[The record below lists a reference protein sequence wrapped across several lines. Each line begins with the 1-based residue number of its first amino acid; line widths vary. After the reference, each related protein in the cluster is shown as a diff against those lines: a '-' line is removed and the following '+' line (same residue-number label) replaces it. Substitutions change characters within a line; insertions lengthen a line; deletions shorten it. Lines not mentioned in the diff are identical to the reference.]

1 MSRHLT
7 ARIVLICILQG
18 HAVAFPCQLEAQMP
32 DGAVLV
38 SRIEILI
45 ADLNDDQFKV
55 RQAATEELLRIGPPA
70 ASALQRTV
78 ADSRSVEVRARATA
92 ILQIFW
98 HRQRPVAIRSLA
110 GQHQDIVTMAVFSP
124 DGETLAS
131 TSEDGTTVLW
141 QWREGK
147 ILRVLRGH
155 VRGVL
160 LAAFSPD
167 GKTLATGGR
176 DAKVILWDVGTGISR
191 TVISDHTA
199 AVSAVLYSRDGTTF
213 ATGSDDRSVKVR
225 DSEGKLRY
233 SLAGHQQEV
242 IMLAFSADA
251 KTLVSAGGNWDDPVR
266 QGEVKVWDLETRTA
280 RWSAAGDFGGI
291 WGIDLSPDGKQIAG
305 ASLDGTVR
313 IWDLASGQARSV
325 LKGHTDRVIWVAYA
339 PGGQWLT
346 SSSLDGTVRFWDA
359 AGPQAKQV
367 GHVDEMPVQ
376 RFAFSPREKVLATA
390 GSDRT
395 VTIWQIPD

>member
-1 MSRHLT
+1 MPRHLT
-7 ARIVLICILQG
+7 ARIGCAFLLLG
-18 HAVAFPCQLEAQMP
+18 GSVAFPSQLIAQMP
-32 DGAVLV
+32 EDAALV
-38 SRIEILI
+38 SRIECLLT
-45 ADLNDDQFKV
+45 DLNDDRFKV
-55 RQAATEELLRIGPPA
+55 RQAATAELLRIGPAA

-78 ADSRSVEVRARATA
+78 ADSRSLEVRYRAA
-92 ILQIFW
+92 GILEIFW
-98 HRQRPVAIRSLA
+98 NRQRPVAIRSLA

-131 TSEDGTTVLW
+131 TSEDGTAVLW

-147 ILRVLRGH
+147 VLRVLKGH

-160 LAAFSPD
+160 LAVFSPD

-176 DAKVILWDVGTGISR
+176 DAKVILWDVGTGTSR

-213 ATGSDDRSVKVR
+213 ATGSSDRSVKVR
-225 DSEGKLRY
+225 DSEGKLRF
-233 SLAGHQQEV
+233 SLAGHQQDV

-251 KTLVSAGGNWDDPVR
+251 KTLVSAGGNWDNPAR

-280 RWSAAGDFGGI
+280 RWSAGGEFGGI
-291 WGIDLSPDGKQIAG
+291 WGVDLSPDGKLLAG

-313 IWDLASGQARSV
+313 IWDSASGQARSV

-339 PGGQWLT
+339 PGGQWLA
-346 SSSLDGTVRFWDA
+346 SSGLDGTVRFWKATD
-359 AGPQAKQV
+359 PQAKTI
-367 GHVDEMPVQ
+367 GHVEASAVH
-376 RFAFSPREKVLATA
+376 RFAFSPREKILATT